1 MTSLLTE
8 VRVERKGDIRDI
20 YWFLVPVKFTE
31 YEEIDRVAVGMARC
45 LGWLGFLYAME
56 KVSRS
61 FGGMERRGGW
71 SRICSVLVSGHL
83 WGQGE
88 ALYIFVEDLCK

>member
-1 MTSLLTE
+1 ME
-8 VRVERKGDIRDI
+8 WKRDIRDI
-20 YWFLVPVKFTE
+20 YWFLVPVKITE
-31 YEEIDRVAVGMARC
+31 SEEIDRVVVGIARC
-45 LGWLGFLYAME
+45 LGWLGFLYAIE

-61 FGGMERRGGW
+61 VGGMERRGVW

-88 ALYIFVEDLCK
+88 ALYSYCGRLM